1 MNRLPWQRYPFVH
14 GFIAYPDGDDTP
26 HHYAAIWP
34 EAGARFGAW
43 RWLVRI
49 DPPDKQPDKRPGDFT
64 SGVWRN
70 GVEPDKQAAADA
82 ATAAWHE
89 LIDDAPRDAVTSVNP

>member
-1 MNRLPWQRYPFVH
+1 MKRLPWQRYEFVH

-34 EAGARFGAW
+34 EAGARHGSW

-49 DPPDKQPDKRPGDFT
+49 DPPGKQPGDFT

-70 GVEPDKQAAADA
+70 GVEPERQAAADA
-82 ATAAWHE
+82 ATEAWAE
-89 LIDDAPRDAVTSVNP
+89 VVEVAIATATNIAGV